1 MPSSGTCRHAYGKR
15 WNIYLTDKPHFS
27 AWFQSH
33 DIDPYPSY
41 GSAFGPFSISKKLE
55 GTPLYYATLC
65 GFYDLAAH
73 LLDEHPQHIDA
84 RGGYYVTPLVGAL
97 AGDHFQIAQLLHQ
110 HGADVDV
117 HGENNKTPL
126 ISASAHGHPESV
138 QWLIGH
144 GADVNSQDR
153 IGGTPLHWASTNVER
168 PTWLGYY
175 SSTMQI
181 PMLWIIRAILHYA
194 LHRPMVTS
202 IWSDY
207 YLSFKLAWI

>member
-97 AGDHFQIAQLLHQ
+97 AGDHFQIAQSLHQ
-110 HGADVDV
+110 HGGDVDV

-126 ISASAHGHPESV
+126 ISASAHGHPELV

-153 IGGTPLHWASTNVER
+153 IGGTPLHRASTNVER
-168 PTWLGYY
+168 PDVARILLQHNADPNALAHQGYTPLRVA
-175 SSTMQI
+175 STHGH
-181 PMLWIIRAILHYA
+181 LD
-194 LHRPMVTS
+194 MVR
-202 IWSDY
+202 
-207 YLSFKLAWI
+207 L